1 MARVLGDRLIVNVAR
16 KPGEEQLIDLMQ
28 LFNQNPNRI
37 IAVAGTVGAD
47 GAPNTCPIT
56 LIYAKDEKT
65 LLVGHPAD
73 TAPPPPTCAGT
84 AGSPWKSWEPDDLV
98 MGIQG
103 TMRLIKEPM
112 AMSDAMAL
120 WEMRVDKVKQDTSSA
135 QKVIQGPAATPR
147 SDKAVEF
154 EQAAWAELVAAAK
167 GDLEY
172 VFCGEDR
179 GPFPPALSLNS
190 SV

>member
-1 MARVLGDRLIVNVAR
+1 MARVVGDRLIVNVAR

-37 IAVAGTVGAD
+37 IVVAGTVGAD

-65 LLVGHPAD
+65 LLVATLRTSAT
-73 TAPPPPTCAGT
+73 TANLRRDGRISLEIVA
-84 AGSPWKSWEPDDLV
+84 ADDLV

-103 TMRLIKEPM
+103 TMWIIKEPM

-120 WEMRVDKVKQDTSSA
+120 WELRVEKVKQDSSPA

-147 SDKAVEF
+147 SEKAAEF
-154 EQAAWAELVAAAK
+154 EKAAWAEVVATAK
-167 GDLEY
+167 NG
-172 VFCGEDR
+172 
-179 GPFPPALSLNS
+179 
-190 SV
+190 